1 MISISMMTRIE
12 EEEEDST
19 RCFAIHDHLMLMMTM
34 RGEVPALH
42 SLFSS
47 FSSSFPSHHHLS
59 VIAYL
64 SSLSPNLIFLST
76 HVDITHTHKYII
88 GKHVHTHSL
97 SLTHTL
103 VLSHTLLSLSL
114 CFPLRLLLLL
124 CLFYFWE
131 GMASAFAPPPS
142 PFPSSSSFS
151 LKASPSS
158 SSPHT
163 GGAGIVS
170 SSSSWLL
177 TSVRFILTLLLVF
190 TTALLLSLLTLVML
204 RRRYV
209 PRHTTHVKHVFM
221 DYGTSAATAMGVTSF
236 LSTLDMTD
244 GDETFHFKRTKTT
257 KPTET
262 ERLTFSEEE
271 EEEGGVKGVSRAMA
285 TRSPYRVLQPG
296 DRYDLEVRVRLPES
310 AYNRDVARVGVFMV
324 TVEMMSADGRV
335 AYKSTVPGMMRYRS
349 TLVAM
354 ASTLLRLPLL
364 VMGVSSEEQ
373 TVRLVMLENVVEKEQ
388 TPSAF
393 LRVRIDRNAGGG
405 DDARLPQVAGV
416 TATLSIRL
424 SFLSYVLY
432 HYKVISGV
440 LLTGVGLILL
450 SQAMLVAIATSTFWR
465 MLLDG
470 GRSSDAFTTTTTTT
484 TTTKTPW
491 SPLDSSSD
499 DDGDEE
505 EEDEEEEDGEEKA
518 QERETRGDGRSGGR
532 QDDERAGRASG
543 MSEGAFTN
551 LIGDELY
558 ASSSSASEDHSGRRG
573 GVGGMDSGGMRQRR
587 RNETSGHDAS
597 TASRPPPNPL

>member
-1 MISISMMTRIE
+1 M
-12 EEEEDST
+12 
-19 RCFAIHDHLMLMMTM
+19 
-34 RGEVPALH
+34 
-42 SLFSS
+42 
-47 FSSSFPSHHHLS
+47 
-59 VIAYL
+59 
-64 SSLSPNLIFLST
+64 
-76 HVDITHTHKYII
+76 
-88 GKHVHTHSL
+88 
-97 SLTHTL
+97 
-103 VLSHTLLSLSL
+103 
-114 CFPLRLLLLL
+114 
-124 CLFYFWE
+124 
-131 GMASAFAPPPS
+131 
-142 PFPSSSSFS
+142 
-151 LKASPSS
+151 
-158 SSPHT
+158 
-163 GGAGIVS
+163 
-170 SSSSWLL
+170 
-177 TSVRFILTLLLVF
+177 RFILTLLLVF

-209 PRHTTHVKHVFM
+209 PIHTTHVKHVFM

-236 LSTLDMTD
+236 LSTMDMTD
-244 GDETFHFKRTKTT
+244 GDETFHFRGTKTKT

-262 ERLTFSEEE
+262 ETFSEEE

-393 LRVRIDRNAGGG
+393 LRVRINRNAGGG

-491 SPLDSSSD
+491 SPLDSSSE
-499 DDGDEE
+499 DDGDDGDEEE

-558 ASSSSASEDHSGRRG
+558 ASSSSASEDHSG
-573 GVGGMDSGGMRQRR
+573 GGMRQRR
-587 RNETSGHDAS
+587 RNETSCHDAS